1 MEKTN
6 RKIGIMGGTFDP
18 IHIGHLILGEAAY
31 EQFGLDEVWFLP
43 AGNPPHKRNRAGQA
57 KDAQRVEMVR
67 RAIASNPHFVLCTKE
82 MEDEGYTY
90 SYRTLE
96 AMRKEHPGTEFYFII
111 GADSLFYFDEWKNPE
126 RICAAAKILVATRDQ
141 AKEKELLA
149 CMEQKCK
156 KTSRYLSETR
166 HTESG
171 CFFPRTAGMDPGRK
185 IREIL
190 SAGFCDFLHSGAENL
205 SGLEEEQDGTVRF
218 METGQKTPE
227 GSR

>member
-1 MEKTN
+1 MEKAN

-82 MEDEGYTY
+82 MDDEGYTY

-96 AMRKEHPGTEFYFII
+96 AMRKEHPGTEFYL
-111 GADSLFYFDEWKNPE
+111 SLE
-126 RICAAAKILVATRDQ
+126 RIPCSILMSGKIQSGSAPRQRSLWRPGIR
-141 AKEKELLA
+141 
-149 CMEQKCK
+149 QK
-156 KTSRYLSETR
+156 
-166 HTESG
+166 
-171 CFFPRTAGMDPGRK
+171 RK
-185 IREIL
+185 SFWPVWNEMQKN
-190 SAGFCDFLHSGAENL
+190 F
-205 SGLEEEQDGTVRF
+205 TVPF
-218 METGQKTPE
+218 
-227 GSR
+227 

>member
-43 AGNPPHKRNRAGQA
+43 AGNPPHKRNRAGRA

-82 MEDEGYTY
+82 MKDEGYTY

-126 RICAAAKILVATRDQ
+126 RICKDPCGDQ
-141 AKEKELLA
+141 GSGKRERASGLYGT
-149 CMEQKCK
+149 KCK

>member
-1 MEKTN
+1 MKRN
-6 RKIGIMGGTFDP
+6 KV
-18 IHIGHLILGEAAY
+18 
-31 EQFGLDEVWFLP
+31 FGLLMMLAIIYCFCGCSDDSVENRSPAPVQNSMAASSPASSAKRTATPWKAPTATPLRFVHDEVESIYYEWLYDSKTDSYQYHFL
-43 AGNPPHKRNRAGQA
+43 GR
-57 KDAQRVEMVR
+57 KD
-67 RAIASNPHFVLCTKE
+67 
-82 MEDEGYTY
+82 
-90 SYRTLE
+90 
-96 AMRKEHPGTEFYFII
+96 GT
-111 GADSLFYFDEWKNPE
+111 
-126 RICAAAKILVATRDQ
+126 
-141 AKEKELLA
+141 
-149 CMEQKCK
+149 KCK

>member
-126 RICAAAKILVATRDQ
+126 RICAAAKILVATRDR

-149 CMEQKCK
+149 CME
-156 KTSRYLSETR
+156 RYLSETR

-190 SAGFCDFLHSGAENL
+190 SVGFCDFLHSGAENL

>member
-43 AGNPPHKRNRAGQA
+43 AGNPPHKRNRAGRA

-126 RICAAAKILVATRDQ
+126 RICAAAKILV
-141 AKEKELLA
+141 
-149 CMEQKCK
+149 
-156 KTSRYLSETR
+156 
-166 HTESG
+166 
-171 CFFPRTAGMDPGRK
+171 DPGRK

>member
-96 AMRKEHPGTEFYFII
+96 AMRKEHPGTEFT
-111 GADSLFYFDEWKNPE
+111 LLLE
-126 RICAAAKILVATRDQ
+126 RIPCSILMSGKIQ
-141 AKEKELLA
+141 
-149 CMEQKCK
+149 
-156 KTSRYLSETR
+156 
-166 HTESG
+166 SG
-171 CFFPRTAGMDPGRK
+171 SAPRQRSLWRPG
-185 IREIL
+185 I
-190 SAGFCDFLHSGAENL
+190 
-205 SGLEEEQDGTVRF
+205 
-218 METGQKTPE
+218 GQKRKSFWPVWNEMQKNFTVPF
-227 GSR
+227 

>member
-43 AGNPPHKRNRAGQA
+43 AGNPPHKRNRAGRA

-82 MEDEGYTY
+82 MKDEGYTY

-96 AMRKEHPGTEFYFII
+96 AMRKEHPCTEFYFII

-126 RICAAAKILVATRDQ
+126 RICGKDPCGDQ
-141 AKEKELLA
+141 GSGKRERASGLYGT
-149 CMEQKCK
+149 KCK

>member
-1 MEKTN
+1 
-6 RKIGIMGGTFDP
+6 MGGTFDP

-43 AGNPPHKRNRAGQA
+43 AGNPPHKRNRAGRA

-82 MEDEGYTY
+82 MKDEGYTY

-96 AMRKEHPGTEFYFII
+96 AMRKEHPCTEFYFII

-126 RICAAAKILVATRDQ
+126 RICAAAKILVATRDR

-149 CMEQKCK
+149 CMERNAK
-156 KTSRYLSETR
+156 KLHGTFLKLDTPNLDVSSHELREWIR
-166 HTESG
+166 EG
-171 CFFPRTAGMDPGRK
+171 K

>member
-1 MEKTN
+1 
-6 RKIGIMGGTFDP
+6 MGGTFDP

-82 MEDEGYTY
+82 MEDEAIPTVIGRLRRCGRNIRAR
-90 SYRTLE
+90 SFTL
-96 AMRKEHPGTEFYFII
+96 
-111 GADSLFYFDEWKNPE
+111 SLE
-126 RICAAAKILVATRDQ
+126 RIPCSILMSGKSRADLRRGKDPCGDQ
-141 AKEKELLA
+141 GSGKRERASGLYGT
-149 CMEQKCK
+149 KCK

>member
-82 MEDEGYTY
+82 MQDEGYTY

-126 RICAAAKILVATRDQ
+126 RICAAAKILVATRDR

-149 CMEQKCK
+149 CMERNAK
-156 KTSRYLSETR
+156 KLHGTFLKLDTPNLDVSFHELREW
-166 HTESG
+166 
-171 CFFPRTAGMDPGRK
+171 
-185 IREIL
+185 IREGKSVKYYLPDSVI
-190 SAGFCDFLHSGAENL
+190 SYIQ
-205 SGLEEEQDGTVRF
+205 EQKIYQD
-218 METGQKTPE
+218 
-227 GSR
+227 

>member
-111 GADSLFYFDEWKNPE
+111 GADSLFYFDEWK
-126 RICAAAKILVATRDQ
+126 
-141 AKEKELLA
+141 
-149 CMEQKCK
+149 

-205 SGLEEEQDGTVRF
+205 SGLEEEQYGTVRF

>member
-1 MEKTN
+1 M
-6 RKIGIMGGTFDP
+6 
-18 IHIGHLILGEAAY
+18 
-31 EQFGLDEVWFLP
+31 
-43 AGNPPHKRNRAGQA
+43 
-57 KDAQRVEMVR
+57 
-67 RAIASNPHFVLCTKE
+67 RAIPTVIGRLRRC
-82 MEDEGYTY
+82 
-90 SYRTLE
+90 
-96 AMRKEHPGTEFYFII
+96 RKEHPCTEFYFII
-111 GADSLFYFDEWKNPE
+111 GADSLFYFDEWKTRADLRRGKDPCGDQGSGKRE
-126 RICAAAKILVATRDQ
+126 RASGLYGT
-141 AKEKELLA
+141 
-149 CMEQKCK
+149 KCK